1 LVSLRIVKLNIGW
14 SINSGDSSAYLPYSQ
29 LVGLHRRGDR
39 STVWRERDTS
49 SPVAQFLHRTAA
61 AVAHRQELV
70 RSWQRL
76 VGTSFPTV
84 GKNITATMHI
94 ASSALLPPNE
104 YLAQALHQLRGTLK
118 QKKTL
123 AFVVAGLIGLAFFCS
138 ILAIN
143 ARRELAKQTANA
155 ATNAAASTSP
165 QQIEFSERFAI
176 EPRSPISLE
185 AANRSGT
192 AGATPFSEGAQTFG
206 QVSREPVPLP
216 RPRRHR

>member
-1 LVSLRIVKLNIGW
+1 MTDRQ
-14 SINSGDSSAYLPYSQ
+14 SGESVTP
-29 LVGLHRRGDR
+29 VP
-39 STVWRERDTS
+39 T
-49 SPVAQFLHRTAA
+49 VAQFWHRTAA

-94 ASSALLPPNE
+94 ASSALLPSNE
-104 YLAQALHQLRGTLK
+104 YLAQALHQLRRTLK

-138 ILAIN
+138 ILAIS
-143 ARRELAKQTANA
+143 ARRELAKQTADA

-176 EPRSPISLE
+176 EPRSSISLE
-185 AANRSGT
+185 AANLSGT

-206 QVSREPVPLP
+206 QASREPVPLP